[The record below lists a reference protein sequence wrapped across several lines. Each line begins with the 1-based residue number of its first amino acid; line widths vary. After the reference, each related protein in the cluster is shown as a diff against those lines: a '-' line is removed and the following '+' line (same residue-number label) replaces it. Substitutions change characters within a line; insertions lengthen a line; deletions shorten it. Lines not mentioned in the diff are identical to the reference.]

1 MAFDK
6 DKRSEERLPA
16 GPNSACVFASPVL
29 EDFGPVKL
37 HNISLRGVGLLMS
50 HPLDQGMLL
59 AIKLANNVQN
69 FSKTVLFRVAHATP
83 QPGGVYLVGGDFDT
97 PLSYEEFRNLVM

>member
-6 DKRSEERLPA
+6 DKRAEERFPA
-16 GPNSACVFASPVL
+16 GPNAACVFASPVL

-37 HNISLRGVGLLMS
+37 HNISLKGIGILTS
-50 HPLDQGMLL
+50 HPLEPGLLL
-59 AIKLANNVQN
+59 AIKLANNTKN
-69 FSKTVLFRVAHATP
+69 ASKTILFRVAHATP

-97 PLSYEEFRNLVM
+97 PLTYEELCNFVM